1 MIQNPTIIEKLEEK
15 TSSDNLLQEFLK
27 TMLERESEGKYSKKS
42 YENEIANRS
51 KERKEK
57 AL

>member
-15 TSSDNLLQEFLK
+15 TSSDNLLQDFLK
-27 TMLERESEGKYSKKS
+27 MVLERESEGKYSKKS
-42 YENEIANRS
+42 YENEIANRA